1 MICLDSFSGP
11 ASDLKGDQRTPDAV
25 LRVLRTKPRVSC
37 FDMSEHG
44 WLRSCIDVLVRR
56 GAIRSDPNEPY
67 PWVRYI
73 ITAQEEGQ

>member
-1 MICLDSFSGP
+1 MICLDSFSGA

-37 FDMSEHG
+37 FDMSE
-44 WLRSCIDVLVRR
+44 
-56 GAIRSDPNEPY
+56 PY